1 MVELNAMIMIA
12 KITKD
17 VLTEGFYKEEFVK
30 KNTYYIDKNIISN
43 MKEEEIN
50 LYNKIMDMLYNVG
63 FKFKFAA

>member
-1 MVELNAMIMIA
+1 MVELNAMFVIT

-17 VLTEGFYKEEFVK
+17 VLIEGFYQEEFVK

-63 FKFKFAA
+63 FRFKFAA